1 MLEELLDPV
10 HEKVFV
16 DDKGGEGEQVI
27 LRDKNGQYWIS
38 EPWDDEQPGY
48 PLSVPVPP
56 DLAIINRADLD
67 THNARV
73 AQLEGQREAT
83 ERMLFALRKEVAA
96 VKAENALLL
105 ERAQVW
111 EPIKYSSPAI
121 KSSGSPYY
129 IESFHNG
136 SVLRVYKFDGTP
148 IILTLP
154 DNIRLCRLA
163 SQEK

>member
-1 MLEELLDPV
+1 MLEV
-10 HEKVFV
+10 
-16 DDKGGEGEQVI
+16 VI
-27 LRDKNGQYWIS
+27 SGIH
-38 EPWDDEQPGY
+38 
-48 PLSVPVPP
+48 
-56 DLAIINRADLD
+56 RADED
-67 THNARV
+67 DIWGIEA
-73 AQLEGQREAT
+73 LEHP
-83 ERMLFALRKEVAA
+83 V
-96 VKAENALLL
+96 
-105 ERAQVW
+105 QVW
-111 EPIKYSSPAI
+111 EAIKYSSPAI